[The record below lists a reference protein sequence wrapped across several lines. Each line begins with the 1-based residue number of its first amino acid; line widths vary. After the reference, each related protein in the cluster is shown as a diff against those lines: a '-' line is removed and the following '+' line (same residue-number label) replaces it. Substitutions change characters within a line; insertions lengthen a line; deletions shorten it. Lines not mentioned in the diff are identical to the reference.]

1 MRITKMQMRIGFGLL
16 IILTLLW
23 TLFIGSVILCYGSEN
38 KVKNNSSTK
47 ELQIRKQKFQQC
59 LLSGTPRSKCIY
71 LYY

>member
-1 MRITKMQMRIGFGLL
+1 MRITKMQMRIGFSLL
-16 IILTLLW
+16 IVLTILW
-23 TLFIGSVILCYGSEN
+23 AIFIGSVLMCYGSE